1 GQSRRPGHAAHP
13 SGRRAAAAAG
23 GAGVPVARHPRRGC
37 GACGAAHPHF
47 PPRAAEPHRLQ
58 RPPHPAGPGAHRQP
72 GGRRLFLH
80 RMRRPGGDGGAG
92 AGFGGAAGAG
102 LHRRRP
108 RRRRAGA
115 EPHAPDGDGRGPSE
129 RAAAGQS
136 QSAVVGQAG
145 AAGGG
150 VHVPARGHGDADAQQ
165 VRENRVQRGHRAHR
179 RRGPGGGGAVGD
191 VPEAGRTADG
201 AVRSERA
208 GRAGA
213 GVLHHGAQEPGQ
225 RIPGGHLAP
234 DDAALR
240 DAAAE
245 FAVYGGDAGEAARG
259 AGGQPPGAADGAGR
273 HQRRTADKPVGG
285 ALAPRGGGGWM
296 KKQGRTVDGGGR
308 RRAARRALFL
318 GAWCVLI
325 WLGAS
330 ALLGGTARPGVA
342 SAQALPPDA
351 VVEKAPAA
359 MADGVTAARVDER
372 AAMGDEAALAFSA
385 QSPAAGSGVQFGL
398 HVGDTP
404 EAFAWQAPLAIRLG
418 ADVVALEFRWDVVE
432 PQASRFAWAAFD
444 EAVAAARAAG
454 ARIVGV
460 LHYPAHLPPL
470 SRSLRI
476 GWPSAHADDWDF
488 FVQRVVARYGADI
501 EDWIVVR
508 GRAGA
513 RDPVLAAADAEYD
526 AQLAQVTAQAVR
538 AAGGRRVFAAAP
550 GADLL
555 WLAVFAARGGLA
567 AVDGLALDVNRW
579 PAAPEGLALVI
590 DDVQQLA
597 AQMGLAPELWVWG
610 FGYPTH

>member
-1 GQSRRPGHAAHP
+1 
-13 SGRRAAAAAG
+13 
-23 GAGVPVARHPRRGC
+23 
-37 GACGAAHPHF
+37 
-47 PPRAAEPHRLQ
+47 
-58 RPPHPAGPGAHRQP
+58 
-72 GGRRLFLH
+72 
-80 RMRRPGGDGGAG
+80 
-92 AGFGGAAGAG
+92 
-102 LHRRRP
+102 
-108 RRRRAGA
+108 
-115 EPHAPDGDGRGPSE
+115 
-129 RAAAGQS
+129 
-136 QSAVVGQAG
+136 
-145 AAGGG
+145 
-150 VHVPARGHGDADAQQ
+150 
-165 VRENRVQRGHRAHR
+165 
-179 RRGPGGGGAVGD
+179 
-191 VPEAGRTADG
+191 
-201 AVRSERA
+201 
-208 GRAGA
+208 
-213 GVLHHGAQEPGQ
+213 
-225 RIPGGHLAP
+225 
-234 DDAALR
+234 
-240 DAAAE
+240 
-245 FAVYGGDAGEAARG
+245 
-259 AGGQPPGAADGAGR
+259 
-273 HQRRTADKPVGG
+273 
-285 ALAPRGGGGWM
+285 M

-359 MADGVTAARVDER
+359 MADGVTAARVDEG
-372 AAMGDEAALAFSA
+372 AAMVDEAALAFSA

-444 EAVAAARAAG
+444 EAVAAAREAG

-555 WLAVFAARGGLA
+555 WLAVFATRGGLA

-597 AQMGLAPELWVWG
+597 AQMGLAPELWVWR
-610 FGYPTH
+610 FGYPTHRGLSDTEPRRPGVSAAQQAAYMVRAHVLLASAGVSTVFWRELMDAGRSETDAAANFGLYEAPGRGKPAAFAYRTMLDMLAGLSYVPAEAATLVLSSAAPAPQAEPALAAEELAASGASPAEAGAIRSQAAGPVPAVLADAVPTAPDAATEKLHASGGLRLDAEAIVVAASGQPLHAHLFAGKGRAVLVLWTSPYPGDGEALLQALDGAPVRVYDLYGRPLDTVVPSPEPLYLELLMPS